1 MANKHVKTY
10 SIFYVMREMQI
21 KTLMR
26 YHYKPIRGVKI
37 QQTKNTQLLVRFRTT
52 EILIHCWYAYKNGTA
67 TLEDRFTVSYKAK
80 HNLTIQFS
88 SCAPRY

>member
-1 MANKHVKTY
+1 
-10 SIFYVMREMQI
+10 MQI

-52 EILIHCWYAYKNGTA
+52 EILIRCWYAYKKWVQP
-67 TLEDRFTVSYKAK
+67 LEDRVHSFPQGQAQSY
-80 HNLTIQFS
+80 HTIQQLCS
-88 SCAPRY
+88 WY